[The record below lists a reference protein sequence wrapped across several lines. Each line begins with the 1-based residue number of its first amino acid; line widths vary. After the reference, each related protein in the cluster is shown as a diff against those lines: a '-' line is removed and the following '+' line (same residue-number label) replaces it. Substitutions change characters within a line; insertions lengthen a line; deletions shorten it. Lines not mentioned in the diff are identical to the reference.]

1 MPEHQIF
8 RVLVSRNASLTSL
21 FRFSCYIPTDGAVG
35 GTLGT
40 YKSPELRLRRSNTD
54 ALTFTNGSNIYPIRA
69 ESMPLT
75 PIDIKRMEDE
85 TGMQMQLIPDQSY
98 LRDRANAMSLI
109 ESNIVEL
116 GTIFNK
122 LAVMVSDHRE
132 MVQRVEDN
140 VDEANSTLMM
150 SMSVLTDTLTNLKSN
165 RTLMLKLFGILVF
178 FIIAFII
185 FFA

>member
-1 MPEHQIF
+1 
-8 RVLVSRNASLTSL
+8 
-21 FRFSCYIPTDGAVG
+21 
-35 GTLGT
+35 
-40 YKSPELRLRRSNTD
+40 
-54 ALTFTNGSNIYPIRA
+54 
-69 ESMPLT
+69 MPLT